1 MKTPA
6 DRRQE
11 RRQAK
16 LDEIERDVARGALVI
31 RKMTAAEREKYP
43 PREPRPKG
51 RGYRR
56 S

>member
-6 DRRQE
+6 ERQQE

-16 LDEIERDVARGALVI
+16 LDEIERDRERGTLVI
-31 RKMTAAEREKYP
+31 RKMTKAEREKYP
-43 PREPRPKG
+43 PKERPPKK
-51 RGYRR
+51 RR